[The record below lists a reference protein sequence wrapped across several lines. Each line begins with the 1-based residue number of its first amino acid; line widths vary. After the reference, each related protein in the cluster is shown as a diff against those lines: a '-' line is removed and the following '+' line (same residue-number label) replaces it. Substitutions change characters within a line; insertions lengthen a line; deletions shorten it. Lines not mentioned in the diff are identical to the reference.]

1 VKRTVSV
8 LAGALALSAAVSVVA
23 QSATADAR
31 ATRPVVRIHVSSTKH
46 VIAPDSL
53 RPGLVHVKNTGSKQI
68 YLVRRIKAKWGV
80 STFVTD
86 YNAPTPTGLAR
97 HFSTLDNLLGH
108 RDVFV
113 PLTRGTYFFVDG
125 APRKINA
132 GNVKTVVV
140 KGTTW
145 NAPRPASTAAPISG
159 TTATLGVPTTLPRHR
174 YLHFKNS
181 TDYTVVVVLFRIGS
195 GTSNTALAN
204 FVARPTLRKLGNL
217 DITASEEFW
226 YSSPHRS
233 LYHGYT
239 IPAGRYLMVDYAYTD
254 TAKTPRFGKGQA
266 VAIKVA

>member
-1 VKRTVSV
+1 VKRTAV
-8 LAGALALSAAVSVVA
+8 LIGAVALSLVAAA
-23 QSATADAR
+23 TPASAAR
-31 ATRPVVRIHVSSTKH
+31 AVRPAVRIHVSSTKH

-68 YLVRRIKAKWGV
+68 YLVRRVKAKWGV
-80 STFVTD
+80 STFVAD

-97 HFSTLDNLLGH
+97 HFSTLDNLLAH

-125 APRKINA
+125 APSRINA
-132 GNVKTVVV
+132 ANVKTVVV
-140 KGTTW
+140 KGTIW
-145 NAPRPASTAAPISG
+145 NSPKPTSIAAPISG
-159 TTATLGVPTTLPRHR
+159 TGATLGVPTTLPRHR
-174 YLHFKNS
+174 YLHFRNL
-181 TDYTVVVVLFRIGS
+181 TDYTVVVVMFRIGS

-204 FVARPTLRKLGNL
+204 FVAKPTLRKLGNL
-217 DITASEEFW
+217 NITASEEFW
-226 YSSPHRS
+226 YASPHRS

-266 VAIKVA
+266 VAIRVA